1 MTQSNSVIEHLE
13 QTITEEL
20 LNLAKYEETPEVLEL
35 QAILEN
41 MLLELNDLAFRL
53 AYNQY

>member
-13 QTITEEL
+13 QIITEEL
-20 LNLAKYEETPEVLEL
+20 LKLEQYEEIPEVLEL

-41 MLLELNDLAFRL
+41 MLIELNDLAFRL
-53 AYNQY
+53 EYNQ